1 MAGIA
6 IGLLLAAFVAGRLAN
21 PSDPFARW
29 LPIIV
34 VGAGSLSLVLRAVQT
49 KGGGAAWGV
58 LAVALGVWMVGSLA
72 DAINGAP
79 PADANGLGAVC
90 RVAFYPLAYLGLVQL
105 VRGRIKRFATAL
117 WLDGLIGALAVAAV
131 GVGVLI
137 QPALEST
144 TVDLAD
150 LVLRLVLPLGDLLL
164 IAFIAGIMALN
175 AWRPSRAWTIMGAG
189 LVLMALT
196 HAIELTFSTTSFPG
210 LELTT
215 LLGPIGLSLIGL
227 ASWWPST
234 LSTQLRLEGWGLLVG
249 PTLFG
254 WMTVALVAYGNFVEL
269 GAAGLGLATATLVLV
284 MIRTGLTFR
293 ENIAIAEELRSE
305 VAQSNR
311 DALTGLLNHRSF
323 HTALAAEVEAAHR
336 RGTDLSLVVFDIDDF
351 RLINDRCGHE
361 AGDSVLR
368 QLAERLDNRL
378 RNEDH
383 LARIGGEEFACLLPD
398 ATGTAAWLVAER
410 AREMVEQLT
419 FPGVGAVTV
428 SAGVCDLA
436 HAATAAEL
444 LRLAD
449 GALYWAKTHGR
460 NSVARYQP
468 DLMDVLSV
476 EDRAAQAE
484 RARTL
489 SAVAALARAVDA
501 KDPST
506 HRHSERVGT
515 IAGAIA
521 ERLGWDHHAMLLLRE
536 AALVHDVGKIGVPD
550 SILTKPG
557 PLTHDEFDVMK
568 THAALGAQI
577 VRDVLTADQTLW
589 VLHHHE
595 RWDGD
600 GYPERLAGINIPEG
614 ARIMAVADAWDAM
627 TAHRAYRRA
636 LATEEALHILRT
648 GAGAHW
654 WADAITAAL
663 DLYDDGLLTPSAI
676 ADDATAD
683 DAANSALHGGTGP
696 NDTDGSRQVD
706 AVPTSERLTASIPD
720 GALDGDRIEAALDE
734 ILPELT
740 LTRHP
745 EEE

>member
-1 MAGIA
+1 VC
-6 IGLLLAAFVAGRLAN
+6 AFVAGRLSS
-21 PSDPFARW
+21 PTDPLARW
-29 LPIIV
+29 LPIV
-34 VGAGSLSLVLRAVQT
+34 VVATGSLSLLARAIDA
-49 KGGGAAWGV
+49 KKGGAAWAV
-58 LAVALGVWMVGSLA
+58 LAVALGVWVAGSAA
-72 DAINGAP
+72 DAINGVP

-90 RVAFYPLAYLGLVQL
+90 RVAFYPLAYLGFVQL

-150 LVLRLVLPLGDLLL
+150 LVVRLVLPLGDLLL
-164 IAFIAGIMALN
+164 LAFIAGIMALN
-175 AWRPSRAWTIMGAG
+175 AWRPSRAWIIMGAG
-189 LVLMALT
+189 LGLMALT
-196 HAIELTFSTTSFPG
+196 HTIEITFSPTSFPG

-215 LLGPIGLSLIGL
+215 LLGPIGLTLIGL

-234 LSTQLRLEGWGLLVG
+234 LSTQLRIEGWGLLVG

-254 WMTVALVAYGNFVEL
+254 WLTVALVAYGNFVEL
-269 GAAGLGLATATLVLV
+269 GAVGLGLATITLVLV
-284 MIRTGLTFR
+284 MVRTGLTFR

-305 VAQSNR
+305 VAHSNR

-336 RGTDLSLVVFDIDDF
+336 RETDLSLVVFDIDDF
-351 RLINDRCGHE
+351 RLINDRYGHE
-361 AGDSVLR
+361 AGDRVLR
-368 QLAERLDNRL
+368 QIAEHLDDRL

-383 LARIGGEEFACLLPD
+383 LARIGGEEFACLLPE
-398 ATGTAAWLVAER
+398 AAGTAAWLVAER
-410 AREMVEQLT
+410 ARQMVEDMVFLD
-419 FPGVGAVTV
+419 VGSVTV

-436 HAATAAEL
+436 HAASATEL

-489 SAVAALARAVDA
+489 SAVSALARAVDA

-506 HRHSERVGT
+506 HRHSERVGS

-521 ERLGWDHHAMLLLRE
+521 ARLGWDHHGMLLLRE

-550 SILTKPG
+550 NILTKPG
-557 PLTHDEFDVMK
+557 PLTSSEFEVMK

-577 VRDVLTADQTLW
+577 VRDVLTPDQTLW
-589 VLHHHE
+589 ILHHHE

-600 GYPERLAGINIPEG
+600 GYPEKLHGPEIPEG

-636 LATEEALHILRT
+636 LAADEALAILRT

-654 WADAITAAL
+654 WADAIAAAL
-663 DLYDDGLLTPSAI
+663 DLYEDGLLTPSAV
-676 ADDATAD
+676 ADDED
-683 DAANSALHGGTGP
+683 ERAAASVLDGLAGTGGAKR
-696 NDTDGSRQVD
+696 NRQVD
-706 AVPTSERLTASIPD
+706 PMSAGQGLTPAVAD
-720 GALDGDRIEAALDE
+720 GPLDGDRVEPAFDE
-734 ILPELT
+734 VLSKLT
-740 LTRHP
+740 LTSHP
-745 EEE
+745 EEQ